1 MADLFCGRL
10 GILTLTYTPDFKP
23 GDPPPTGYCDWQAR
37 TLRLASAPGEIR
49 GRFRLPPAH
58 PIEPLQ
64 QATPRPI
71 IRVMPAPTAS
81 AGPSRTTCSIVDWPC
96 FAEGHHK
103 GKTYT
108 RDDIGQ
114 MATAFGQLS
123 TGDEPHLVPT
133 LGLGH
138 DREQEFATSLGFPNV
153 GRVVS
158 ARQDPNDPRIFRVTA
173 RGIPV
178 EVGGQVNG
186 GFINSGSIEIDDGAP
201 DPDNPAKTIKGPIL
215 TGIALL
221 GGEQPAVKGL
231 EPPRAVFDDGTEV
244 PAASVPAKWLEKMME
259 LRAKAT
265 PKVPGIK
272 PPKLSKQYSAAYM
285 AKRASF
291 SHHSIAFSEMFQMDR
306 AQMLDMLRQKGLPD
320 SDLSGMTDDQ
330 LKELVDA
337 AQKTDGQP
345 GAMFSACKKVF
356 AAAAPA
362 NGDGNAPL
370 TQPKP
375 GAAMS
380 DPPPAAPPANGAQPA
395 YMSQFADIEKDE
407 KTSPTMKAFAK
418 ACFAAF
424 SDMGKRIGM
433 SEKAVQEVEKKGE
446 EKEKAAFSAKVTAAV
461 DHRIDNGSLMPN
473 ERADKIT
480 AGLAKWGSKRA
491 FSAGHP
497 YAGLTEGEAWIQDQY
512 KAKPGL
518 LFEDPDAKK
527 ATIDTNTSGKPEED
541 PFVQKAM
548 QHFPGMR
555 TPAYATAGTK

>member
-1 MADLFCGRL
+1 
-10 GILTLTYTPDFKP
+10 
-23 GDPPPTGYCDWQAR
+23 
-37 TLRLASAPGEIR
+37 
-49 GRFRLPPAH
+49 
-58 PIEPLQ
+58 
-64 QATPRPI
+64 
-71 IRVMPAPTAS
+71 MPAPSAS
-81 AGPSRTTCSIVDWPC
+81 TGPDRTKCNFVDWPC

-153 GRVVS
+153 GRVTA
-158 ARQDPNDPRIFRVTA
+158 ARQDENDPRIFRVTA

-201 DPDNPAKTIKGPIL
+201 DPDDPAKTIKGPIL

-231 EPPRAVFDDGTEV
+231 EPPRAVFDDGTPV

-265 PKVPGIK
+265 PKTPGIK
-272 PPKLSKQYSAAYM
+272 PPQLSKQYSAAYM

-306 AQMLDMLRQKGLPD
+306 AGMLDLLRQKGLPD
-320 SDLSGMTDDQ
+320 SDLSGLTDEQ
-330 LKELVDA
+330 LKELVEA
-337 AQKTDGQP
+337 ANKTDGQP
-345 GAMFSACKKVF
+345 GAMFSACKKMF

-362 NGDGNAPL
+362 VDAPL

-375 GAAMS
+375 GAMMS
-380 DPPPAAPPANGAQPA
+380 DPPAPPANGAQPA
-395 YMSQFADIEKDE
+395 YMSQFSEIEKDE

-424 SDMGKRIGM
+424 SDMSKRIGM
-433 SEKAVQEVEKKGE
+433 SEQAVQGMERKGE
-446 EKEKAAFSAKVTAAV
+446 EEKKQAFSDKVTAAV
-461 DHRIDNGSLMPN
+461 DWRIDKGSLPPN
-473 ERADKIT
+473 ERADKIA
-480 AGLAKWGSKRA
+480 AGLSKWGSKRA

-512 KAKPGL
+512 KATPGV
-518 LFEDPDAKK
+518 LFENPEAK
-527 ATIDTNTSGKPEED
+527 AQTTNTGDSGKPEDD
-541 PFVQKAM
+541 PFVQKAFK
-548 QHFPGMR
+548 HFPGHAQHAHPL
-555 TPAYATAGTK
+555 PAKS